1 MEFKKYES
9 IYYYFNEKLN
19 NKLTPT
25 GLFGKSR
32 LACFDLDYTLI
43 KPKSGKKFPIDH
55 TDWEFLFPNKIKQ
68 YLTRLIKDNYNIII
82 FTNQKGISKNKT
94 TIEELTQKLNNIQ
107 NELNIDFNILIST
120 IDDKYRKPM
129 TGMWQFLLDQ
139 TNINVDYQNSFY
151 VGDAAGRIYDKKKDH
166 SNDDRNF
173 AFNIKFD
180 EWMFITPEMF
190 FDELDGDH
198 TIVTN
203 NLNSYNENVE
213 FNINSEDKNMILL
226 VGPPSSGKSYL
237 CDSLFKT
244 YKRVN
249 QDTLKTQK
257 KCLDKTVKYLK
268 NNRNV
273 IIDNTN
279 PTKNGRKEYLDLATK
294 YGYKK
299 YIINMNIPRNVVK
312 YLNIYRT
319 QTSNNKVLPDVVYNV
334 FYKKY
339 EQPSDNEG
347 IIYNYKNYFIDPKYK
362 F

>member
-1 MEFKKYES
+1 MELKKYES
-9 IYYYFNEKLN
+9 IYYYFHENLN
-19 NKLTPT
+19 NKLDTPLT
-25 GLFGKSR
+25 GI
-32 LACFDLDYTLI
+32 ACFDLDYTLI

-55 TDWEFLFPNKIKQ
+55 TDWEFLFKNKIKQ
-68 YLTRLIKDNYNIII
+68 YLTTLIKNNYIIVI

-107 NELNIDFNILIST
+107 NKLNIHFNILIST

-139 TNINVDYQNSFY
+139 TNINVDYENSFY
-151 VGDAAGRIYDKKKDH
+151 VGDAAGRIYNKKKDH

-173 AFNIKFD
+173 AFNIKLEF
-180 EWMFITPEMF
+180 FTPEKF

-198 TIVTN
+198 TTNTN
-203 NLNSYNENVE
+203 NLKSYKENIT
-213 FNINSEDKNMILL
+213 FNINNEDKNMILL

-237 CDSLFKT
+237 SNSLFKN
-244 YKRVN
+244 YKRIN
-249 QDTLKTQK
+249 QDTLKTKK
-257 KCLDKTVKYLK
+257 KCLDKTIKYLE
-268 NNRNV
+268 NNKNV

-279 PTKNGRKEYLDLATK
+279 PTKDNRKEYLDLATK

-299 YIINMNIPRNVVK
+299 YIINMNIPKNVVK
-312 YLNIYRT
+312 YLNMYRT
-319 QTSNNKVLPDVVYNV
+319 QLSNNKVLPDVVYNV

-339 EQPSDNEG
+339 EQPTDGEG
-347 IIYNYKNYFIDPKYK
+347 IIFNYKNYFIDPKYK